1 MLNSIEIIDWVLLS
15 FLVVSAVAV
24 VFVENLLVNMVVM
37 CAFSLSIAA
46 LYLVINAPDVAI
58 TEAAVGA
65 GFSTALMLVVLLH
78 LGYKTKGR
86 KWSNCGKMELW
97 CTGAISVLLFLILSY
112 GVMDLPEFGDGAS
125 PANAAATVSYV
136 RNAYSYTG
144 IPNLVT
150 AILASFRGYDT
161 MCETVVVFAASVS
174 VSLLI
179 GRGGGK

>member
-1 MLNSIEIIDWVLLS
+1 MLESVEIIDWILLT
-15 FLVVSAVAV
+15 FLTVSAVSV
-24 VFVENLLVNMVVM
+24 VFVDNLLVNMVVM
-37 CAFSLSIAA
+37 CAFSISIAA
-46 LYLVINAPDVAI
+46 LYLVMNAPDVAI

-65 GFSTALMLVVLLH
+65 GFSTVLMLVVLLH
-78 LGYKTKGR
+78 LGYKTKIG
-86 KWSNCGKMELW
+86 KWSDYGKLGLM
-97 CTGAISVLLFLILSY
+97 GAGVLAGALFLILSY
-112 GVMDLPEFGDGAS
+112 GVMDLPEFGDRAS

-136 RNAYSYTG
+136 SNAYSYTG

-179 GRGGGK
+179 GKGSGK